1 METPYPF
8 IRDSLSPRPGPPE
21 ETGAELFGPESSVAL
36 VPPDGIAARPASA
49 DTPGQ
54 SYAYEAVTLGVL
66 AIFCY
71 LLHSYRSSL
80 AEAFKVVTMQL
91 SIEKAF
97 AEQTLFFRQFL
108 TLSSL
113 WGILLVSG
121 LAVRY
126 GDLYGLYTL
135 LPLTADAAVAAVAAA
150 VALIVGYRCLIVRIV
165 GLVTRNE
172 AFLAEHRFMN
182 RIFSAFAYTLLTPL
196 FLVVALVPAEEARG
210 GLGNP
215 VSDVSDKK
223 LSFLCQK
230 GCFNYA
236 MDFVPLHRRIFPGKL
251 FRAGRSER
259 PLTASR
265 QAADALGGATSAESR
280 LPPHGRSG
288 LTIRSVRN

>member
-54 SYAYEAVTLGVL
+54 SYAYEAVTLGV
-66 AIFCY
+66 
-71 LLHSYRSSL
+71 L

-196 FLVVALVPAEEARG
+196 FLVVALVPAEEARAALIG
-210 GLGNP
+210 VAAVSAILYLTYLTKSYRFFVKRDVSIMQWILYLCTVEFFP
-215 VSDVSDKK
+215 VS
-223 LSFLCQK
+223 F
-230 GCFNYA
+230 
-236 MDFVPLHRRIFPGKL
+236 FVLAVLR
-251 FRAGRSER
+251 GR
-259 PLTASR
+259 
-265 QAADALGGATSAESR
+265 
-280 LPPHGRSG
+280 
-288 LTIRSVRN
+288 

>member
-1 METPYPF
+1 M
-8 IRDSLSPRPGPPE
+8 
-21 ETGAELFGPESSVAL
+21 
-36 VPPDGIAARPASA
+36 
-49 DTPGQ
+49 
-54 SYAYEAVTLGVL
+54 TLGVL

-135 LPLTADAAVAAVAAA
+135 LPLTANAAVAAVAAA
-150 VALIVGYRCLIVRIV
+150 VALIVGYRCLIARIV
-165 GLVTRNE
+165 GLGHAKRGVFGRAPLYESDFLCFRLHAADT
-172 AFLAEHRFMN
+172 AFSRRRARSG
-182 RIFSAFAYTLLTPL
+182 RGGARRADRS
-196 FLVVALVPAEEARG
+196 RG

>member
-1 METPYPF
+1 M
-8 IRDSLSPRPGPPE
+8 
-21 ETGAELFGPESSVAL
+21 AL

-135 LPLTADAAVAAVAAA
+135 LPLTADTAVAAVAAA

-196 FLVVALVPAEEARG
+196 FLVVALVPAEEARAALIG
-210 GLGNP
+210 VAAVSAILYLTYLTKSYRFFVKRDVSIMQWILYLCTVEFFP
-215 VSDVSDKK
+215 VS
-223 LSFLCQK
+223 F
-230 GCFNYA
+230 
-236 MDFVPLHRRIFPGKL
+236 FVLAVLR
-251 FRAGRSER
+251 GR
-259 PLTASR
+259 
-265 QAADALGGATSAESR
+265 
-280 LPPHGRSG
+280 
-288 LTIRSVRN
+288 

>member
-21 ETGAELFGPESSVAL
+21 DTGIPNGAELFGPESSVAL
-36 VPPDGIAARPASA
+36 VSPDGIAARPASA

-135 LPLTADAAVAAVAAA
+135 LPLTADTAVAAVAAA

-196 FLVVALVPAEEARG
+196 FLVVALVPAEEVRAALIGVAAVSAILYLTYLTKSYRFFVKRDVSIMQWI
-210 GLGNP
+210 LYLCTVEFFP
-215 VSDVSDKK
+215 VS
-223 LSFLCQK
+223 F
-230 GCFNYA
+230 
-236 MDFVPLHRRIFPGKL
+236 FVLAVLR
-251 FRAGRSER
+251 GR
-259 PLTASR
+259 
-265 QAADALGGATSAESR
+265 
-280 LPPHGRSG
+280 
-288 LTIRSVRN
+288 

>member
-21 ETGAELFGPESSVAL
+21 DTRIPNGAELFGPESSVAL

-80 AEAFKVVTMQL
+80 AETFKVVTMQL

-126 GDLYGLYTL
+126 GDLYGLHTL

-196 FLVVALVPAEEARG
+196 FLVVALRC
-210 GLGNP
+210 
-215 VSDVSDKK
+215 
-223 LSFLCQK
+223 LC
-230 GCFNYA
+230 
-236 MDFVPLHRRIFPGKL
+236 VRR
-251 FRAGRSER
+251 RS
-259 PLTASR
+259 SR
-265 QAADALGGATSAESR
+265 MRRYCSL
-280 LPPHGRSG
+280 L
-288 LTIRSVRN
+288 LL

>member
-108 TLSSL
+108 TL
-113 WGILLVSG
+113 
-121 LAVRY
+121 
-126 GDLYGLYTL
+126 
-135 LPLTADAAVAAVAAA
+135 
-150 VALIVGYRCLIVRIV
+150 
-165 GLVTRNE
+165 
-172 AFLAEHRFMN
+172 
-182 RIFSAFAYTLLTPL
+182 
-196 FLVVALVPAEEARG
+196 
-210 GLGNP
+210 
-215 VSDVSDKK
+215 
-223 LSFLCQK
+223 
-230 GCFNYA
+230 
-236 MDFVPLHRRIFPGKL
+236 
-251 FRAGRSER
+251 
-259 PLTASR
+259 
-265 QAADALGGATSAESR
+265 
-280 LPPHGRSG
+280 
-288 LTIRSVRN
+288 

>member
-1 METPYPF
+1 MP
-8 IRDSLSPRPGPPE
+8 
-21 ETGAELFGPESSVAL
+21 
-36 VPPDGIAARPASA
+36 
-49 DTPGQ
+49 
-54 SYAYEAVTLGVL
+54 LGVL

-165 GLVTRNE
+165 GLVTQNE

-196 FLVVALVPAEEARG
+196 FLVVALVPAEEARAALIG
-210 GLGNP
+210 VAAVSAILYLTYLTKSYRFFVKRDVSIMQWILYLCTVEFFP
-215 VSDVSDKK
+215 VS
-223 LSFLCQK
+223 F
-230 GCFNYA
+230 
-236 MDFVPLHRRIFPGKL
+236 FVLAVLR
-251 FRAGRSER
+251 GR
-259 PLTASR
+259 
-265 QAADALGGATSAESR
+265 
-280 LPPHGRSG
+280 
-288 LTIRSVRN
+288 